1 MPELHV
7 ESVTKRFGGVL
18 ALDGVSLRVERAER
32 RAIIGPNGAGKST
45 LFAVI
50 GGELAPTR
58 GHVEVAQRR
67 TTGMPPERIARL
79 GVARTF
85 QTSNVLTE
93 LSLLDNVRACALHST
108 GHAWDIVQPL
118 DAIADCEAA
127 ARDVLAAVGLAG
139 KILEPA
145 MTLSHGEMRQ
155 LEIAC
160 ALVQRPTL
168 LLLDEP
174 LAGLAGAERERIGA
188 LLLALP
194 ANITVLLIE
203 HDLDFAQSFAH
214 RMTVLDQGRVLADGT
229 PHEVREN
236 KDVQAV
242 YLGSGR
248 AREAADERVIPPLS
262 ASTATPLLIASEVSS
277 GYGAGLV
284 LDGVSLEV
292 AHGEVVAV
300 LGRNGMGK
308 STLLNT
314 LMGFVP
320 LRSGRI
326 ELGGVD
332 VSASSTLARSRAG
345 MALVP
350 QGRRM
355 LAGLSVAE
363 ELGLGARPGPWSRE
377 RVMQLFPQLARR
389 YRERSE
395 TLSGGEQQMVAIGRA
410 LTRNPALLMMDE
422 PSEGLSPA
430 LVEELRRAIVAL
442 RDDRQTVLLA
452 EQNVDLAL
460 AVADRVYVLEH
471 GKIVQH
477 ERGATLRTDRARL
490 ERSLGL

>member
-1 MPELHV
+1 MPELLV

-18 ALDGVSLRVERAER
+18 ALDGVSLRVERAEH

-58 GHVEVAQRR
+58 GHVEIAQRR

-85 QTSNVLTE
+85 QTGNVLPE
-93 LSLLDNVRACALHST
+93 LSLLDNLRACALQTT
-108 GHAWDIVQPL
+108 GHAWNIVQPL
-118 DAIADCEAA
+118 DAIADTEAA
-127 ARDVLAAVGLAG
+127 ARDALATVGLAG
-139 KILEPA
+139 KILETA
-145 MTLSHGEMRQ
+145 MMLSHGELRQ

-194 ANITVLLIE
+194 PNITVLLIE

-214 RMTVLDQGRVLADGT
+214 RMTVLDQGRVLAEGT
-229 PHEVREN
+229 PREVREN

-242 YLGSGR
+242 YVGSGR
-248 AREAADERVIPPLS
+248 ARETADERAIPPLS
-262 ASTATPLLIASEVSS
+262 ATATPLLVASDVSS

-284 LDGVSLEV
+284 LDGISLEV
-292 AHGEVVAV
+292 AGGEVVAV

-326 ELGGVD
+326 ELGAVD
-332 VSASSTLARSRAG
+332 LSASATLARARAG
-345 MALVP
+345 IALVP

-363 ELGLGARPGPWSRE
+363 ELSLGARLGPWSRE

-410 LTRNPALLMMDE
+410 LARNPVLLMMDE

-477 ERGATLRTDRARL
+477 ELAATLRADRARL

>member
-1 MPELHV
+1 M
-7 ESVTKRFGGVL
+7 
-18 ALDGVSLRVERAER
+18 

-58 GHVEVAQRR
+58 GHVDIAQRR
-67 TTGMPPERIARL
+67 TTGLPPERIARL

-85 QTSNVLTE
+85 QTSSVLTE
-93 LSLLDNVRACALHST
+93 LTLLDNVRASALQNT
-108 GHAWDIVQPL
+108 GHAWKVVLPL
-118 DAIADCEAA
+118 EAIADCEAA
-127 ARDVLAAVGLAG
+127 ARDALAAVGLAG
-139 KILEPA
+139 KVLEPA

-194 ANITVLLIE
+194 ADITVLLIE

-214 RMTVLDQGRVLADGT
+214 RMTVLDQGRVLAEGT
-229 PHEVREN
+229 PREVREN

-248 AREAADERVIPPLS
+248 AGETADERTAAPVEAT
-262 ASTATPLLIASEVSS
+262 ASLLLASEISS

-284 LDGVSLEV
+284 LDRVSIEV
-292 AHGEVVAV
+292 GRGEVVAV

-326 ELGGVD
+326 ELAGSDLSSV
-332 VSASSTLARSRAG
+332 STLARSRAG
-345 MALVP
+345 IALVP

-363 ELGLGARPGPWSRE
+363 ELSLGARPGPWSRE

-410 LTRNPALLMMDE
+410 LTRNPVLLMMDE

-452 EQNVDLAL
+452 EQNVDLAF

-477 ERGATLRTDRARL
+477 ERAATLRADSARL
-490 ERSLGL
+490 DRSLGL